1 MRLRTFKQLAVLPLV
16 SALLVACGSDND
28 SNATTAPPAT
38 ATPPTTPVQL
48 EISLTNLTAGQPQ
61 SPAAVIVHRAGY
73 LAFNEGEAAS
83 VALEELAEGGA
94 AQPLLD
100 DALTSSHVV
109 KTYAAPAALAP
120 GGHRTFTMTLDGI
133 TSTAGLYL
141 TGLTMLVNT
150 NDAFTGVNNVSLGD
164 LAVGDSLRWN
174 GPVWDAGTELNTE
187 ATGTIP
193 GPADGGEGSNSDR
206 NDHNNVVVFHPGVIT
221 TAEGLTTSVLDQS
234 HRFDQ
239 PAVAVRITRVQ

>member
-1 MRLRTFKQLAVLPLV
+1 MRLRTLKQLAVLPLV
-16 SALLVACGSDND
+16 SALLVACGSDD
-28 SNATTAPPAT
+28 DDDD
-38 ATPPTTPVQL
+38 TTPIAQPDPLQL

-100 DALTSSHVV
+100 DASENSHVV
-109 KTYAAPAALAP
+109 KTYAGPAPVGP
-120 GGHRTFTMTLDGI
+120 GDNRNFTMTLDGI
-133 TSTAGLYL
+133 TSTEGLYL

-150 NDAFTGVNNVSLGD
+150 NDAFTGVNNVSLGN

-187 ATGTIP
+187 AAGTIP
-193 GPADGGEGSNSDR
+193 GPADGGEGTNAER
-206 NDHNNVVVFHPGVIT
+206 NDHNNVVVFHSGVIT
-221 TAEGLTTSVLDQS
+221 SAEGLTTSVLDQS

-239 PAVAVRITRVQ
+239 PAVSIRVTRVQ